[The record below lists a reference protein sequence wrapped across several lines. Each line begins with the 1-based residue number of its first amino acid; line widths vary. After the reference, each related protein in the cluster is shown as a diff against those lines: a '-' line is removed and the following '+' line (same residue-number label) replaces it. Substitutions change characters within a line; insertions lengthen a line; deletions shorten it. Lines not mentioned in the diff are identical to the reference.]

1 MTAPMT
7 DDALLALAQHR
18 FEQADRDGATH
29 DDCRQLR
36 DIFPAVLQRL
46 REKVEIT
53 RDLVS
58 IERIDLGDPKAWDRM
73 ATAVA
78 NRNEPDDQLQLALT
92 HL

>member
-1 MTAPMT
+1 MTAPMS
-7 DDALLALAQHR
+7 DDTLIALAQHR
-18 FEQADRDGATH
+18 FNQADRDGAGAE
-29 DDCRQLR
+29 DCRQLR

-58 IERIDLGDPKAWDRM
+58 TELGGLREPQAGERLMASADRKE
-73 ATAVA
+73 T
-78 NRNEPDDQLQLALT
+78 DDQLQLALT

>member
-1 MTAPMT
+1 VTGPMT
-7 DDALLALAQHR
+7 DDALIALAEHR
-18 FEQADRDGATH
+18 FVQADRNGATRE
-29 DDCRQLR
+29 DCRQLR

-58 IERIDLGDPKAWDRM
+58 IGRMDVDDAELGRREDAPPAKP
-73 ATAVA
+73 
-78 NRNEPDDQLQLALT
+78 EFDDQLQLALT